1 MKEEFEEQLMST
13 ESRIKKYFHHDA
25 NGNLIKWFRPGHGFY
40 NESIL
45 KTCEAHGY
53 RVALGSIFPLDHMF
67 QKQAKLLVQNVLWRV
82 HPGAVIILHDRVP
95 QWEQTPEVNCF
106 ISKNAKANVCTKLI
120 WQS

>member
-1 MKEEFEEQLMST
+1 MFETTLHTCKMWQ
-13 ESRIKKYFHHDA
+13 
-25 NGNLIKWFRPGHGFY
+25 GHGFY

-82 HPGAVIILHDRVP
+82 H
-95 QWEQTPEVNCF
+95 F
-106 ISKNAKANVCTKLI
+106 
-120 WQS
+120 